1 MDDDVLE
8 LENRRKIYQLLTK
21 YPGMYLR
28 EMEKKLGLAVGV
40 LEYNLNYM
48 EKKDIL
54 MAEKEG
60 NRKRYFVR
68 EGFSFAD
75 KGAVGLLRQEIPRRI
90 VIHLML
96 NPGASFQDVLAQF
109 KISKSTLSF
118 HMKKLTEAN
127 VVGSEKDGRSTNYRV
142 LDPDN
147 TARVILTYKASFLDS
162 VVDRFAEVWGD
173 MGK

>member
-1 MDDDVLE
+1 MEEEVLE
-8 LENRRKIYQLLTK
+8 LENRRNIYQLLTK

-28 EMEKKLGLAVGV
+28 EMEKELGLAVGV
-40 LEYNLNYM
+40 LEYNLNYL

-54 MAEKEG
+54 MVEREG

-68 EGFSFAD
+68 EGFSFGD
-75 KGAVGLLRQEIPRRI
+75 KTTVGLLRQEIPRRI
-90 VIHLML
+90 VLFLML
-96 NPGASFQDVLAQF
+96 HENASFQDVLAQF

-118 HMKKLTEAN
+118 HIKKLTEAN
-127 VVGSEKDGRSTNYRV
+127 VVGAEKDGRSTNYHV
-142 LDPDN
+142 IDPEN

-162 VVDRFAEVWGD
+162 LVDRFAEVWGD